1 MKKSQKT
8 PDQKFSFVNRF
19 LVGLVIALS
28 FSLTAFEWTSVKY
41 HEIIEEDTLA
51 MIDDDVILDPLRF
64 RIEEAKKPE
73 PIKEKPKTPKFRIVK
88 TITDPEPRKINV
100 DPEPKPITKVIVP
113 ELPPEILPDDN
124 LPVVTAEFFAHYD
137 KCAGLDSD
145 ELFQCTTQDIIN
157 RIKKNF
163 IIPND
168 LKYDKGQKEAYISFV
183 VSKKGK
189 IKDIKVL
196 RTNHPKMGEA
206 SIEALKKLPDMNP
219 ATQKGR
225 KVALRMTV
233 PIKLSIQ

>member
-41 HEIIEEDTLA
+41 HEVFEEDTLA
-51 MIDDDVILDPLRF
+51 IIDDDVILDPLRF

-73 PIKEKPKTPKFRIVK
+73 PFTEKPKTPEMKIVEDIVE
-88 TITDPEPRKINV
+88 TTPEVSDPT
-100 DPEPKPITKVIVP
+100 PEPKTEPKVFIP
-113 ELPPEILPDDN
+113 ELPPEVLPTES

-189 IKDIKVL
+189 IKDIEVL

-206 SIEALKKLPDMNP
+206 SVEALKKLPDMNP

-233 PIKLSIQ
+233 PIKLTIQ